1 MNTDF
6 TQALMVIG
14 LISLACTI
22 ISPILLWLLS
32 DNEVQ
37 SSPETPIF

>member
-32 DNEVQ
+32 YNEAHIN
-37 SSPETPIF
+37 P